1 MGQLAPKEGRRGKG
15 RKYSAAKWVLH
26 LKVPKSRVFSWAFVY
41 DVPSI
46 RGTLLQR
53 HPAHSFSDLGL
64 SLYSGASSR
73 KPSLV
78 CPPSSWTGAG
88 DFLGFSQYSES
99 SITALSTLSC
109 NDLGV
114 SVSPT
119 RLFADDYIGLCSPIY
134 TVK

>member
-1 MGQLAPKEGRRGKG
+1 MGQLDPKVGRRGKS
-15 RKYSAAKWVLH
+15 RKDCTANWDLN
-26 LKVPKSRVFSWAFVY
+26 LNLPKSRVFSWAFVY

-46 RGTLLQR
+46 RDTLLQP
-53 HPAHSFSDLGL
+53 HPAHFSSDLGF

-78 CPPSSWTGAG
+78 YPPSSWTGAG
-88 DFLGFSQYSES
+88 DFLGFPQYPEVSPL
-99 SITALSTLSC
+99 TALSTLSC

-119 RLFADDYIGLCSPIY
+119 RLFADD
-134 TVK
+134 